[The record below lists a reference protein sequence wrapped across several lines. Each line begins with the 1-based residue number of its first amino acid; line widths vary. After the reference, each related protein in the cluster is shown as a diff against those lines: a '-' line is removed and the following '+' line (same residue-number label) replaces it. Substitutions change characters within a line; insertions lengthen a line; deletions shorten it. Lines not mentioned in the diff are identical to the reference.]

1 MNSTTLHA
9 SPVKDGRRILGEKT
23 VNACLSPHRQVSPVK
38 HSFLDIPSPKKQLLP
53 SPSFAGQKRSID
65 QVDHGVSANKDW
77 LRVRDEAVTV
87 QATGRPSS
95 FSPSSPREH
104 TTTSDVQAPA
114 TEPRETNQALPES
127 QTHEQPKSTLEPETS
142 KPSLEE
148 SRSTTRPVPE
158 DPETRKLFIQQ
169 KASLLRNRIQSAM
182 RHVRDP
188 QFDRRLSELEAHS
201 RKLPRLSLPEAS
213 STRSPLVKED
223 PAASSSSPSSTP
235 RALPPSQALTHP
247 SSETTVPP
255 APSGLSSPPLSAG
268 NAHAQDD
275 PMKTPTQKTHRRTD
289 TAGSPMQ
296 LSSPPASASRG
307 GRAMRTPVAAES
319 SQQEDVVRE
328 QRFVTPAQ
336 RGDAVDGLLKL
347 MSTGEKRDDPSPW
360 AGSVNS
366 G

>member
-1 MNSTTLHA
+1 MNSTTLHS

-23 VNACLSPHRQVSPVK
+23 VNACLSPHRHVSPIK
-38 HSFLDIPSPKKQLLP
+38 HSFLDISSPKKQLLP

-65 QVDHGVSANKDW
+65 QVDHGVSANKDS

-87 QATGRPSS
+87 QAIGR
-95 FSPSSPREH
+95 
-104 TTTSDVQAPA
+104 APA
-114 TEPRETNQALPES
+114 TEPRETNPEPTKS
-127 QTHEQPKSTLEPETS
+127 QTHEQTKPTLEPESS
-142 KPSLEE
+142 KPSQEE

-182 RHVRDP
+182 RNVRDP

-213 STRSPLVKED
+213 TRSPLVKED

-235 RALPPSQALTHP
+235 RALPPSQVLNH
-247 SSETTVPP
+247 SSETTAPP
-255 APSGLSSPPLSAG
+255 PSSGLSSPPLSAG

-275 PMKTPTQKTHRRTD
+275 PMKTPTQKTHRRAD

-307 GRAMRTPVAAES
+307 GRAMRTPTAAES
-319 SQQEDVVRE
+319 SQQEDAARE

-347 MSTGEKRDDPSPW
+347 MSTGEKRDVSSPW